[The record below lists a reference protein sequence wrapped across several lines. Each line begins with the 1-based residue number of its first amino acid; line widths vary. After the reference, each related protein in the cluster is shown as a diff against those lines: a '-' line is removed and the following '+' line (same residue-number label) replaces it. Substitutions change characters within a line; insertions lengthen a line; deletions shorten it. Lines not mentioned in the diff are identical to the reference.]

1 MGPSDGRATSE
12 FNQARAE
19 AAVKE
24 LLLSIGEDPDRDGL
38 RELSQKTLLGF
49 GNLLKMFSRQ
59 LLILAMKS

>member
-24 LLLSIGEDPDRDGL
+24 LLLSIGEDPDRDGPL
-38 RELSQKTLLGF
+38 RTGSGAGVELQG
-49 GNLLKMFSRQ
+49 
-59 LLILAMKS
+59 